1 MRKIG
6 NEVWSLNV
14 EPLNCREALND
25 WNDWNAWNGLFL
37 VTNEALAIERLE
49 LILGVTWPG
58 KKLAVGARHR
68 VFLKVS
74 GSMALRPPTW
84 LFEHF
89 EVSRIPETF

>member
-1 MRKIG
+1 MTRTDPPHASLHDVMRKIG

-58 KKLAVGARHR
+58 KKWRLARGIAY
-68 VFLKVS
+68 FLK
-74 GSMALRPPTW
+74 
-84 LFEHF
+84 
-89 EVSRIPETF
+89 